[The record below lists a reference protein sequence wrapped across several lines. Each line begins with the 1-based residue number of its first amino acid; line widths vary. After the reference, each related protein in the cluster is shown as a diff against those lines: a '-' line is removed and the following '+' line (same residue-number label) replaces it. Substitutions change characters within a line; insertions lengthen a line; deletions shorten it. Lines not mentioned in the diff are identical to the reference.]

1 MPSNDTNTIQKLI
14 VVFDMCSSSNII
26 EDLTLTSNIN
36 KLKGFIFGLEKWLRE
51 ESIKYSF
58 DMYKFTGDGWILLFP
73 LDIKGHKIINFLAN
87 LSLFYDES
95 IKTIINQYLE
105 RNLETTGLTFG
116 IEKGPLI
123 KITMIGKREFLGR
136 ALNIACRLQNAVKV
150 KGGYP
155 EYRVLVSNQVYNEYL
170 RGIKGLKAVRVYRM
184 LTNIRDGTKFKC
196 VKLKLSIQ

>member
-116 IEKGPLI
+116 I
-123 KITMIGKREFLGR
+123 
-136 ALNIACRLQNAVKV
+136 
-150 KGGYP
+150 
-155 EYRVLVSNQVYNEYL
+155 
-170 RGIKGLKAVRVYRM
+170 
-184 LTNIRDGTKFKC
+184 
-196 VKLKLSIQ
+196 

>member
-1 MPSNDTNTIQKLI
+1 
-14 VVFDMCSSSNII
+14 
-26 EDLTLTSNIN
+26 
-36 KLKGFIFGLEKWLRE
+36 
-51 ESIKYSF
+51 
-58 DMYKFTGDGWILLFP
+58 
-73 LDIKGHKIINFLAN
+73 
-87 LSLFYDES
+87 
-95 IKTIINQYLE
+95 
-105 RNLETTGLTFG
+105 
-116 IEKGPLI
+116 
-123 KITMIGKREFLGR
+123 MIGKREFLGR